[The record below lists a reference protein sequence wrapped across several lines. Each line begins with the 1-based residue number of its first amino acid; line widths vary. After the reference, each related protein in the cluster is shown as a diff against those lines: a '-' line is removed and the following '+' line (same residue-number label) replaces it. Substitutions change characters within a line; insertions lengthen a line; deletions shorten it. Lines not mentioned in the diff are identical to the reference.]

1 VWSHFKGKGSALLL
15 MLALADYADEEG
27 RAWPG
32 IDAIARKTRLSRRQI
47 QRLERSLIE
56 QGFLRVLSNRDGGA
70 QNTKVLQLVITDV
83 MHRGD
88 ADVTG
93 DILAGVTNQANRGD
107 IAVSPKPSYN
117 HHKKK
122 VKRTRALVNKA
133 LPEDFCP
140 SDDHESLAA
149 DLGLNLQAEFVK
161 FKDHHAAKGSTFKD
175 WSAALRTWLRNAAAF
190 RDTRVAA
197 VPQPPPRKWRDVKQE
212 WINAFRN
219 QTERSNEI
227 VS

>member
-1 VWSHFKGKGSALLL
+1 
-15 MLALADYADEEG
+15 MLALADYADDQG
-27 RAWPG
+27 MLYPS
-32 IDAIARKTRLSRRQI
+32 IDALSKKTRLSRRQI
-47 QRLERSLIE
+47 QRLEQTLIE
-56 QGFLRVLSNRDGGA
+56 QGHLRVVANPQGGA
-70 QNTKVLQLVITDV
+70 GKTKILQLTITEV

-93 DILAGVTNQANRGD
+93 DISERVTKPAKKGD
-107 IAVSPKPSYN
+107 TATSPEPYN

-133 LPEDFCP
+133 LPEDFRP
-140 SDDHESLAA
+140 TDDHEHLAA

-190 RDTRVAA
+190 RDSRVAA
-197 VPQPPPRKWRDVKQE
+197 LPQPTPRKWRDVKQE

-219 QTERSNEI
+219 QTDRSNEI
-227 VS
+227 IT